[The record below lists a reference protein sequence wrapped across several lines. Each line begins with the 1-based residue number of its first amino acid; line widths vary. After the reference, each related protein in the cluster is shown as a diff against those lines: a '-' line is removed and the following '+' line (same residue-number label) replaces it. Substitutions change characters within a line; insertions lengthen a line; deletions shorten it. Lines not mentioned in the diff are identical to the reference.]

1 MACEIVFQC
10 MKHALT
16 QQRKSR
22 PALHDSFEQVKL
34 VDLAFH
40 LNMRI
45 DQP

>member
-1 MACEIVFQC
+1 MAFEIFLQC

-22 PALHDSFEQVKL
+22 PALHDSFEQVEL
-34 VDLAFH
+34 VDLASH

-45 DQP
+45 DQR